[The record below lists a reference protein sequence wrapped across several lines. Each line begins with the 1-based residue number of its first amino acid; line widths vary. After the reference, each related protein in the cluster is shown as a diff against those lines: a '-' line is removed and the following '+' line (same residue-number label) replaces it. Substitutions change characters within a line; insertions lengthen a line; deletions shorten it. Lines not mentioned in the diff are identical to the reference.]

1 MSFYFYELIYL
12 EFAGDQTQFHVCQA
26 ETGLQATSQLLFSV
40 FLNLK
45 KNFLKK
51 ILNAVFLLDAG
62 NFHTHV

>member
-26 ETGLQATSQLLFSV
+26 ETGLQATSQLLFLV

-51 ILNAVFLLDAG
+51 I
-62 NFHTHV
+62 